1 MLSLQDI
8 KKYAMRY
15 SREGMLPS
23 VFAAQSILETNVL
36 NGGSELARKY
46 NNYFGIQKG
55 STWIGDTVTMK
66 TKEEYSGIPVYED
79 KEFRVYKSPED
90 SFKDRVNLLLSLNRY
105 QAAYSETTPEAQ
117 AYALQRGGYATD
129 SRYAE
134 KLINII
140 DTYNL
145 RKLDKT
151 KKTMKNVQIGIL
163 TLSALIVIGMVY
175 IIVKG

>member
-1 MLSLQDI
+1 MLSLNDI

-36 NGGSELARKY
+36 NGGSELARDY

-55 STWIGDTVTMK
+55 STWNGDTVLLK
-66 TKEEYSGIPVYED
+66 TKEEYNGIPVYEN
-79 KEFRVYKSPED
+79 KEFRVYNSPEE
-90 SFKDRVNLLLSLNRY
+90 SFQDRVSLLLSLNRY
-105 QAAYSETTPEAQ
+105 KDAYSEKTPEAQ

-134 KLINII
+134 KLIKLI
-140 DTYNL
+140 DEHNL
-145 RKLDKT
+145 RTLDKT
-151 KKTMKNVQIGIL
+151 KQTMKNVQIGVLVLAAI
-163 TLSALIVIGMVY
+163 IVVGMVY